1 MSDLCTPREQDDS
14 LESWRVVKEVLDE
27 RGDIGGRLQRYA
39 TKLVLW
45 RERERESVNRRNLS
59 KPFVESYISE
69 L

>member
-27 RGDIGGRLQRYA
+27 RGDIGSRLQRYA

-45 RERERESVNRRNLS
+45 RERERERER
-59 KPFVESYISE
+59 ES
-69 L
+69 